1 MYEIVDKIEEVPN
14 VHKLVIKEPKIAQK
28 AKAGQFIIVM
38 VDEYSERIPLS
49 IADTSKD
56 TFTVFVVELGISTA
70 KIAKMNKGDS
80 FYSVSGPM
88 GKPARIENF
97 GTVVVGGGCY
107 GVGAIYPIAKALK
120 EAGNKVITIIEARS
134 SYLLYYEEELRA
146 VSDEFHIATSD
157 GSLGT
162 KGHVQVVLDKLIK
175 NDYIID
181 HAKFIGCTYMMLNCS
196 HTTLPYHIPTMV
208 QLNAIMLD
216 GTGMCGC
223 CRVSVGG
230 ETKFACVDGPEF
242 DGHKVDWD
250 ELTKRKASYLEEE
263 MISYQESPHICR
275 SLVEIYGVKLD
286 D

>member
-1 MYEIVDKIEEVPN
+1 MYKIVDKIEEVPN

-28 AKAGQFIIVM
+28 AKPGQFVIVM

-49 IADTSKD
+49 IANTSKD
-56 TFTVFVVELGISTA
+56 TFTIFVLELGISTA

-88 GKPARIENF
+88 GMPAKIENF
-97 GTVVVGGGCY
+97 GTVVIGGGCY

-134 SYLLYYEEELRA
+134 SYLLYYEKELRA
-146 VSDEFHIATSD
+146 VSDELYIATSD

-162 KGHVQVVLDKLIK
+162 KGHVQVVLDNLIK
-175 NDYIID
+175 NDYEFD

-250 ELTKRKASYLEEE
+250 ELTKRKASYLKEE
-263 MISYQESPHICR
+263 MLSYQESPHICR
-275 SLVEIYGVKLD
+275 SLVDIYGVELD